1 MKPNLY
7 LINGPLG
14 AGKTTLLK
22 EMMQTPE
29 FSSARVIENEFA
41 STSIDTNQL
50 HDHQSEVKTIAG
62 VCICCSTGNELIDAL
77 GDLLA
82 SQEPVIIE
90 ATGVANSLQ
99 LLEKL
104 IVGDMLSRYELAHG
118 IFVLDGAEAVAH
130 TSSILTSYGDE
141 LLAADTVIISKL
153 DLVSENDY
161 GMLVEVLGAHGVRN
175 IVPMFDGICDL
186 DSFVDSSQM
195 LAYYS
200 AHEAELTAHDTAM
213 NYTIISLEAP
223 LEQATLEAHWRQYF
237 NDFSLGRMKGDFIDS
252 AGVWWH
258 LEATPSQCRI
268 TRGDPAIAQMV
279 CIGKDARKMSKQTLY
294 QAERP

>member
-1 MKPNLY
+1 MKPKLY

-29 FSSARVIENEFA
+29 FSSARIIENEFA

-50 HDHQSEVKTIAG
+50 HDHQAEVKTIAG

-77 GDLLA
+77 SDLSA

-104 IVGDMLSRYELAHG
+104 VVGDVLSRYELAHG
-118 IFVLDGAEAVAH
+118 IFVLDGAEAAAN
-130 TSSILTSYGDE
+130 TSSILKSYGDE

-153 DLVSENDY
+153 DLVDENDY
-161 GMLVEVLGAHGVRN
+161 NLLVEVLGAHGVQD

-186 DSFVDSSQM
+186 DSFAESSQM

-200 AHEAELTAHDTAM
+200 EHEAELTAHDTDM
-213 NYTIISLEAP
+213 NYTIIPLDAP
-223 LEQATLEAHWRQYF
+223 LEQAAMDARWRQYF
-237 NDFSLGRMKGDFIDS
+237 TDFSLSRMKGDFIDN

-258 LEATPSQCRI
+258 LEATPAQCRI
-268 TRGDPAIAQMV
+268 TRGDQAVAQMV
-279 CIGKDARKMSKQTLY
+279 CIGKDARNMSKQAIY
-294 QAERP
+294 QTEHA